1 MINLVINI
9 SKIIFKLI
17 KKYLKLIKMNKNNSN
32 KMYFKKLNFVKVN
45 IDTYIYYKIKDYF
58 YTFFDTVIQL

>member
-1 MINLVINI
+1 M
-9 SKIIFKLI
+9 